1 MFLLVELYEV
11 KINEKTS
18 NQEMKKVYVK
28 LQVGNLP
35 CLLLLIYQE
44 DCWDEICGRWNSL
57 NLLTL
62 IPGSA

>member
-1 MFLLVELYEV
+1 
-11 KINEKTS
+11 
-18 NQEMKKVYVK
+18 MKKVYVK

-62 IPGSA
+62 IPGSS